1 MNKIKIL
8 RQFHMHDNVK
18 LISTAIKAK
27 WISKSDQEKI
37 KKAIHMK
44 YKEKEE
50 MTQNTGKK
58 YILLITVI

>member
-18 LISTAIKAK
+18 LISTAKAK

-44 YKEKEE
+44 YKEMEE